1 MKKIIFKAAFIFIM
15 SLAMISCG
23 NGFISKTDE
32 CRYSEITEKMNIVSG
47 FADVIM
53 LYNYRDAIYEDS
65 TLRYIEYEDKDSV
78 VKVIAK
84 NFSPITIKDIYRVT
98 NVDTTFT
105 NIVWDDFYY
114 NDEPNN
120 LINRVFYNN
129 ETKEIVC
136 IINKIEKGED
146 IIDDIIDYKALSKY
160 YSNFKTINDLKNITI
175 VE

>member
-1 MKKIIFKAAFIFIM
+1 MKKNFCKAAFIFIM
-15 SLAMISCG
+15 SLAMISCS

-53 LYNYRDAIYEDS
+53 LYNYRDVIYEDS
-65 TLRYIEYEDKDSV
+65 TLRYIEYEDKDST

-84 NFSPITIKDIYRVT
+84 TLCPMKIKDIYRVT

-114 NDEPNN
+114 NDETN
-120 LINRVFYNN
+120 LINRVFYDN

-136 IINKIEKGED
+136 IINKIERGEE
-146 IIDDIIDYKALSKY
+146 IINDIIDYKALSKY

>member
-1 MKKIIFKAAFIFIM
+1 MKKIIFKAAFIFII

-53 LYNYRDAIYEDS
+53 LYNYRDVIYEDS

-84 NFSPITIKDIYRVT
+84 NLCPMEIKDIYRVT

-105 NIVWDDFYY
+105 NIVWNDFYY
-114 NDEPNN
+114 NDESN
-120 LINRVFYNN
+120 LINRVFYDN

-136 IINKIEKGED
+136 IINKIERGEE
-146 IIDDIIDYKALSKY
+146 IINDIIDYKTLSKY